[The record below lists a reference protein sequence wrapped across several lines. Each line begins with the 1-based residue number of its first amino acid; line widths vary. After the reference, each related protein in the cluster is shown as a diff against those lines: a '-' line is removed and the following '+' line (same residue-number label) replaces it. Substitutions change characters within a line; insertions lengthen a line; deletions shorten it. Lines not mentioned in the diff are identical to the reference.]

1 MVLLYLAHSVNMA
14 PVCDHRVERGRVAS
28 RVQEILDP
36 TCTEKAWSSRDDALN
51 IIITPCVRTC
61 ASTDDINAMTHRAP
75 PPKQDVHVPA
85 GRVPTP
91 MDDNRRRLAAAISK
105 VLRFKLH
112 ANSVRIPYL
121 KNTFEPLASRR
132 LKQSS
137 QTDPQV
143 EVNFLSGRS
152 DRLHYEL
159 TDLLMQRPTSL

>member
-1 MVLLYLAHSVNMA
+1 MSPRDEFPLPWTTTGGGLRQLSHEMCGKTVL
-14 PVCDHRVERGRVAS
+14 CR
-28 RVQEILDP
+28 
-36 TCTEKAWSSRDDALN
+36 
-51 IIITPCVRTC
+51 
-61 ASTDDINAMTHRAP
+61 
-75 PPKQDVHVPA
+75 
-85 GRVPTP
+85 
-91 MDDNRRRLAAAISK
+91 K